1 MVTKTDILLIAVAG
15 FTSFSLAW
23 LYFSGNPTETVISLI
38 NKVKEFGGGLI
49 SKYVEGFKENPLT
62 VLTTTGVAVTT
73 VTGLF
78 YKAYTYLKANSAAQ
92 VHVAETKT
100 LEAQA
105 SELSVQKKLE
115 ETEKELAIYKAEG
128 GGLTKALD
136 INRTLTAE
144 NSNLETQ
151 LHDLTTRYNTLR
163 TDFEALV
170 NRGDPLK
177 KTA

>member
-1 MVTKTDILLIAVAG
+1 MVTKSDVALIAVAG

-23 LYFSGNPTETVISLI
+23 LYFSGNPMGTFMSSVDQGKQL
-38 NKVKEFGGGLI
+38 VGGLI
-49 SKYVEGFKENPLT
+49 SKYVEGFKQNPLT

-78 YKAYTYLKANSAAQ
+78 YKAYNYLKTKSVAQ
-92 VHVAETKT
+92 INVAETKT

-144 NSNLETQ
+144 NSSLKDQ

-177 KTA
+177 KTV